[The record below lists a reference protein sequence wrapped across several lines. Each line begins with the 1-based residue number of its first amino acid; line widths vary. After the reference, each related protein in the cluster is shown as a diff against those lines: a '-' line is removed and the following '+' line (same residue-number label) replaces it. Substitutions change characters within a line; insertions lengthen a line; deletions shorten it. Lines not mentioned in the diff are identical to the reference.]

1 MLASSTTD
9 WITAIASAFAA
20 VGTVGAV
27 IVALWGPRWRQ
38 ERKRPKLTLG
48 VECDWKAGM
57 IYLTVTND
65 KRKDTAIDVELH
77 VIDANRAAG
86 HGPYAPGEMSAHQPK
101 IGRPLAAAESLEIAA
116 SQSIPAGFTRRW
128 NFVRHHDF
136 KKEDTDLSA
145 FLENPSVPLV
155 VLPEEDDLM
164 ERWLWPTLPETDA
177 PRRSRAQGAPARIRL
192 AVAGS
197 NVPAHD
203 YVVHLGFDP
212 IALGLYEHSTNAW
225 FSVEIDDAATKT

>member
-101 IGRPLAAAESLEIAA
+101 IGRPLAATESLDVAA

-128 NFVRHHDF
+128 NFVRHNDL
-136 KKEDTDLSA
+136 KSDCTDELAA
-145 FLENPSVPLV
+145 FLDKPSVPLM
-155 VLPEEDDLM
+155 VLPEEDELM
-164 ERWLWPTLPETDA
+164 KRWLWRTLPDTDA
-177 PRRSRAQGAPARIRL
+177 PRVSRAREAPARIRL

-203 YVVHLGFDP
+203 YVVHFGFDP
-212 IALGLYEHSTNAW
+212 IALGMYEHSIKAW
-225 FSVEIDDAATKT
+225 FYVAIDATA